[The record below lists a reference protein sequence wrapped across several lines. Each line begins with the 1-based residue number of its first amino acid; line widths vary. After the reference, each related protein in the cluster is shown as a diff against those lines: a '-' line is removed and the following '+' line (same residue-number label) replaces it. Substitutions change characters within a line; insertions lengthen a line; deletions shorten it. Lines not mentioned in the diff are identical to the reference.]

1 MRWIHENILWLL
13 LAAPLLPLAVW
24 VSHRA
29 ARKRLHRMGDAV
41 LLDGLV
47 RAAPRRRGVL
57 RLMLLTAGF
66 VFAVLALARPQWGIA
81 YEEVNVEG
89 VDVVLAVDVST
100 SMLAEDLK
108 PNRITRTQ
116 VALQE
121 LLRTLEGN
129 RIGLL
134 AFAGDAHVLC
144 PLTLDYSAVEL
155 FLDLLN
161 PLAFSPQGTRIGDAV
176 RKSFDAFGDR
186 PDTSKV
192 LILLTDG
199 EDHESEPVE
208 AAREAAER
216 GIIIYAVGIAA
227 PQGAPIPLKE
237 EGLLESYKK
246 DDEGEIVLSRL
257 DEETLKE
264 MAAATGG
271 LYLPGSG
278 RINMEPLRKAL
289 EGLARSRLDSEIR
302 QQHKERYQWPL
313 GIALAC
319 FLAETALVGGR
330 RERRNGDE
338 GRR

>member
-1 MRWIHENILWLL
+1 
-13 LAAPLLPLAVW
+13 
-24 VSHRA
+24 
-29 ARKRLHRMGDAV
+29 
-41 LLDGLV
+41 
-47 RAAPRRRGVL
+47 
-57 RLMLLTAGF
+57 
-66 VFAVLALARPQWGIA
+66 
-81 YEEVNVEG
+81 
-89 VDVVLAVDVST
+89 VLAVDVST

-129 RIGLL
+129 RIGLV
-134 AFAGDAHVLC
+134 AFAGDAHILC

-208 AAREAAER
+208 AASEAAER
-216 GIIIYAVGIAA
+216 GIILYAVGIAA
-227 PQGAPIPLKE
+227 PQGAPIPIKE
-237 EGLLESYKK
+237 EGLLDGYKK
-246 DDEGEIVLSRL
+246 DDRGEIVVSRL

-278 RINMEPLRKAL
+278 RM
-289 EGLARSRLDSEIR
+289 RSRLDSEIR

-338 GRR
+338 GGR